1 MEEKN
6 LLLRLE
12 IERLNNLKEEN
23 KRLRKALRAL
33 GTTSCGGNLIYR
45 EVIGFSPSLWRRE
58 VYIEKS
64 KEIEKGDLALNK
76 DGYLVGK
83 VTYIGKKF
91 GVVTLLND
99 PQFFLPVFIEDK
111 GRALLKGDLRNRLKM
126 LYVEEEQGVKEGD
139 RVWVKDKKINLPI
152 YVGKIV
158 KVKKTLDSFF
168 LDVEVTPFASLSLIK
183 EVFILYGEN

>member
-23 KRLRKALRAL
+23 ERLRRALKAL
-33 GTTSCGGNLIYR
+33 GNTSCWGNLIYR
-45 EVIGFSPSLWRRE
+45 EVVGFSPSLWRRE
-58 VYIEKS
+58 VYIEKN
-64 KEIEKGDLALNK
+64 KEIEKGDLALSK

-111 GRALLKGDLRNRLKM
+111 GRALLKGGLRNRLKI
-126 LYVEEEQGVKEGD
+126 LYVEEEQEVKEGD
-139 RVWVKDKKINLPI
+139 RVWVKDEGINFPI
-152 YVGKIV
+152 YIGKIARAE
-158 KVKKTLDSFF
+158 KTLDSFF
-168 LDVEVTPFASLSLIK
+168 LDVEVIPFASLSLVK
-183 EVFILYGEN
+183 EVFILHGEN